1 MINNSCL
8 YVGKV
13 IHKRFKPKQHYFK
26 YKVFSM
32 FINLDEIQQINNE
45 ILFFSH
51 NKFNLISFYD
61 KDHGDRDGSSLKS
74 WVKRKLEKV
83 GIEKKI
89 DRINLLCYPRI
100 LGYVFNPL
108 SIFFVYDKT
117 SSLIAIMYE
126 VKNTFGEQH
135 TYIFKTNDNDIIINN
150 CNKKFHVSPFMDLNS
165 IYNFKILKPGK
176 NLSVIIDQ
184 RDSQGKLLFAS
195 QDGQKVQLNSK
206 NLIISYLKHP
216 LMTFKIISAIHFEAL
231 RLWLKRIR
239 FIKKVLKI
247 KNNVSYENNESEKNI

>member
-8 YVGKV
+8 YIGKV
-13 IHKRFKPKQHYFK
+13 IHKRFKPKRHYFK

-32 FINLDEIQQINNE
+32 FINLDEIEQINNE

-74 WVKRKLEKV
+74 WVKRKLEQV

-108 SIFFVYDKT
+108 SIFFVYDKS

-135 TYIFKTNDNDIIINN
+135 TYIFKTEDNDIIINN

-165 IYNFKILKPGK
+165 TYNFKI
-176 NLSVIIDQ
+176 
-184 RDSQGKLLFAS
+184 
-195 QDGQKVQLNSK
+195 
-206 NLIISYLKHP
+206 
-216 LMTFKIISAIHFEAL
+216 MTLQS
-231 RLWLKRIR
+231 
-239 FIKKVLKI
+239 
-247 KNNVSYENNESEKNI
+247 

>member
-8 YVGKV
+8 YIGKV
-13 IHKRFKPKQHYFK
+13 IHKRFKPKEHYFK

-32 FINLDEIQQINNE
+32 FINLDEIKKINSE
-45 ILFFSH
+45 ISFFSY

-74 WVKRKLEKV
+74 WVKNKLEQV

-89 DRINLLCYPRI
+89 DRVNLLCYPRI

-108 SIFFVYDKT
+108 SIFFVYDKS

-135 TYIFKTNDNDIIINN
+135 TYIFKVKNSNILQHS
-150 CNKKFHVSPFMDLNS
+150 CSKKFHVSPFIEMNCN
-165 IYNFKILKPGK
+165 YYFKNLKPGEK
-176 NLSVIIDQ
+176 ISVIIDQ
-184 RDSQGKLLFAS
+184 YQLNEKLLYAS
-195 QDGQKVQLNSK
+195 QDGKRADFTSRE
-206 NLIISYLKHP
+206 LIKSYLKHP
-216 LMTFKIISAIHFEAL
+216 LMTLKIISAIHFEAFK
-231 RLWLKRIR
+231 LWTKGIK
-239 FIKKVLKI
+239 FIKKKLKI
-247 KNNVSYENNESEKNI
+247 KNNITFEN